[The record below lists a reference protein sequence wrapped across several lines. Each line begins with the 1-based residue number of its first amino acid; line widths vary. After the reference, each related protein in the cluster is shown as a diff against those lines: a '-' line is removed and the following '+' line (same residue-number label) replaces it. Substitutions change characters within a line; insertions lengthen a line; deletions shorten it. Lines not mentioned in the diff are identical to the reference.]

1 LRAGIEDI
9 VIQLTRDRTNI
20 RPGFKSAWH
29 RKRERELL
37 DRHLAGD
44 APRDGV
50 WKGAKNQLKVET
62 SGKCAY
68 CEADTSVVAHGDVEH
83 FRPKSEYWWLAY
95 CYDNYAFACQ
105 ICNQSFKLANFPVHG
120 AKLAEPV
127 IPANATASDLDAL
140 AGTMAPDPAVNPS
153 VQQFIAAASLEE
165 AGLPD
170 PYNVNPEPLFRW
182 TADDTLREVEIR
194 PRDGSS
200 AAVRA
205 HHAVVEFLGLNREE
219 LRRLRY
225 QTYDEARLLGALVQR
240 PGIPADLVT
249 RAEDMLRQM
258 MRDDSQYA
266 GMVRYLIR
274 DEMSLPL

>member
-1 LRAGIEDI
+1 
-9 VIQLTRDRTNI
+9 
-20 RPGFKSAWH
+20 
-29 RKRERELL
+29 
-37 DRHLAGD
+37 
-44 APRDGV
+44 
-50 WKGAKNQLKVET
+50 
-62 SGKCAY
+62 
-68 CEADTSVVAHGDVEH
+68 
-83 FRPKSEYWWLAY
+83 
-95 CYDNYAFACQ
+95 
-105 ICNQSFKLANFPVHG
+105 
-120 AKLAEPV
+120 
-127 IPANATASDLDAL
+127 
-140 AGTMAPDPAVNPS
+140 
-153 VQQFIAAASLEE
+153 LEE